1 MKEEKRNNLQCFGIV
16 IVNVSHNSPLLYE
29 YKCMWMR
36 RNGTSEIC
44 QKTLCKSITLFSRHQ
59 WHRREKTLTSK
70 QWQNT
75 RSDVIR
81 DDVIR
86 IMSGLIPD
94 KGLNHLDLIS
104 SSAHF
109 TSRVCDIWI
118 MVLVLDKCYDNR
130 HFMSFGPHYRSCM
143 RSHSRAVLCQVNA
156 WIS

>member
-1 MKEEKRNNLQCFGIV
+1 MYVDEKKWDVRDMSENSLQIHHAF
-16 IVNVSHNSPLLYE
+16 L
-29 YKCMWMR
+29 
-36 RNGTSEIC
+36 
-44 QKTLCKSITLFSRHQ
+44 RHQ

-86 IMSGLIPD
+86 IMSCLIPD
-94 KGLNHLDLIS
+94 KGLNHFDLIS
-104 SSAHF
+104 PSAHF

-130 HFMSFGPHYRSCM
+130 HFRSFGPHYRSCM
-143 RSHSRAVLCQVNA
+143 RAHSQDVRVDSCTVLHCARSMRGSPDPGVRSDLHKQ
-156 WIS
+156 